1 MEFLQDFLNNLASV
15 GLDALLRIIGVIAL
29 VLVGFRLA
37 KVFANKFDKSKVG
50 EKFDPT
56 TRSVLKTLILWGV
69 RLIVIVMICGMLNV
83 PTASLIA
90 VISSIGVTIGLALQG
105 GLSNIAGGIMI
116 VLFRPFRIGD
126 CINSGSHTGVVID
139 IGLFYTTLRTG
150 DNCHVV
156 IPNGT
161 LTGATIVNYS
171 EEETRRVDF
180 TFSVDYDSD
189 IDLVRKVLLATAANH
204 ALVLQEPAPVVM
216 LSEHGDS
223 ALVFTMRVWTKNSD
237 YWTVNFDLKE
247 DVKRAFDQFKIS
259 IPYPQMDVH
268 VVEKK

>member
-1 MEFLQDFLNNLASV
+1 MQEFLNTLASV

-29 VLVGFRLA
+29 VLVGFKLA
-37 KVFANKFDKSKVG
+37 KFFANKFEKSSAA

-56 TRSVLKTLILWGV
+56 MKNVFKTMILWGV
-69 RLIVIVMICGMLNV
+69 RAIVIIMICGMLNV

-116 VLFRPFRIGD
+116 VLFRPFRVGD
-126 CINSGSHTGVVID
+126 CINSGSYTGVVID

-150 DNCHVV
+150 DNSHVV
-156 IPNGT
+156 IPNGVI
-161 LTGATIVNYS
+161 TGATIVNYS
-171 EEETRRVDF
+171 EEETRRVDM
-180 TFSVDYDSD
+180 TFSVAYDSD
-189 IDLVRKVLLATAANH
+189 TELVRKVLLATAGNH
-204 ALVLQEPAPVVM
+204 ALVLQDPEPVVV

-223 ALVFTMRVWTKNSD
+223 ALVFTMRVWTKNAD